1 MVVNLGMPASY
12 RTSGENLRPL
22 SVTMIA
28 GVSEVFESLGGLMK
42 GLGDDPNVV
51 IR

>member
-1 MVVNLGMPASY
+1 MVVNLGMPASC

-22 SVTMIA
+22 SVIMMA
-28 GVSEVFESLGGLMK
+28 GVWEESESLGGLMK